1 MSGACN
7 YQIQLSVPSPS
18 ELSGIGE
25 VHLRVAVQLRV
36 VFMTLV
42 PDLRI
47 PSGIRD
53 SNKSELSSLSSE
65 TIGKESGINISVLWV
80 AKLNRKIKFGC
91 EA

>member
-1 MSGACN
+1 
-7 YQIQLSVPSPS
+7 
-18 ELSGIGE
+18 
-25 VHLRVAVQLRV
+25 
-36 VFMTLV
+36 MTLV

-65 TIGKESGINISVLWV
+65 TIGKESGINILVLWV
-80 AKLNRKIKFGC
+80 AKLNRKIKFGS